1 MGNVKNSVYSETLAR
16 LSTLIIEGVYKPGD
30 RLVEREL
37 CDRLGVSRTSIRE
50 ALRQLEAEK
59 LVQLIPNK
67 GPVVRQLSK
76 QEFLDLWEIRTTLE
90 CLAAR
95 RFASQGTD
103 QDIARLEQRIHAL
116 EAALEQKEAHFVRVA
131 KHDFF
136 ECFMQGSGNLGLPD
150 LLRQLNTQLS
160 FMWASS
166 LRVPGRPTESIRDL
180 LALLEGIKERNPE
193 AAHAA
198 AVIYN
203 MRARKIAL
211 AHLEEVQHA
220 TKAKEKAPKKT
231 SMRRTRTAA
240 KKPRAGSSA

>member
-1 MGNVKNSVYSETLAR
+1 MKNVKNSVYSETLDR
-16 LSTLIIEGVYKPGD
+16 LSTLIIEGVYRPGD

-50 ALRQLEAEK
+50 ALRQLEAER

-76 QEFLDLWEIRTTLE
+76 QEFLDLWEIRTLLE

-95 RFASQGTD
+95 CFASQGTD
-103 QDIARLEQRIHAL
+103 HDIAVLEQRIHAL
-116 EAALEQKEAHFVRVA
+116 EAALEQKDPHFVRVA
-131 KHDFF
+131 KNDFF

-180 LALLEGIKERNPE
+180 LALLEGIKERDPE

-203 MRARKIAL
+203 MRAKKIAL
-211 AHLEEVQHA
+211 AYLEEVLHA
-220 TKAKEKAPKKT
+220 AEADGKAPKKAGA
-231 SMRRTRTAA
+231 RRRARAPA
-240 KKPRAGSSA
+240 KKPQAA